1 MQKLLWALLFI
12 SCGLTCKKGLTQP
25 DTTRDTLAIQ
35 RMLSDLDKLT
45 VKDLNASILLSK
57 EIQKKA
63 VKIKYQT
70 AIWEARI
77 YEGKAYHSLGFP
89 DSSQV
94 ILNQVLKETQEQKSR
109 LSEAKAHVALAIA
122 FQKQYN
128 FLSAIDHLIQAEKL
142 IKDSDPFELRFDV
155 LNQRAITHRKMKDYT
170 SALKYLDMLEN
181 SFLSQM
187 DAHRRYILFQNK
199 GNVYADLQK
208 YDRTEEFFNKAYQ
221 EISQIDSPSNLALI
235 TYNLGALYYRQK
247 RFTEAEKYI
256 KKSLQIESKIG
267 NKTNI
272 ERSYRVLGSI
282 YLDQKKYPEAKK
294 FFEMAMAIARQ
305 TNNPQAIKGNY
316 NNLYLTY
323 WNMGY
328 YNNNIK
334 EMDKALKYYMRYTQ
348 IKDSLYKTET
358 TAKVLE
364 LEKQYDTEKKNTQ
377 IAVLEKENQHK
388 EDQLLVQ
395 HTQRNYL
402 ILVIIL
408 VSGILII
415 FVYFFYYYKK
425 VNKILQQQSKSILEQ
440 TNQISEQNTKL
451 QKSLNT
457 QNKLFSIIAHDLRS
471 PLASIINI
479 SNLIGFYIQ
488 DKEYEALE
496 GTVKMMDQK
505 TYQILDLTDNL
516 LSWAKSQTEGLHPM
530 FVPLSMSEVLEEC
543 LELYRPIAEEKN
555 ITISSFSQK
564 DLRIW
569 ADRNMI
575 KTICRNLVNNAVKFT
590 HRDGQINIW
599 YERRDQFARI
609 SVKDSGIGIDQAKL
623 GSLFE
628 IGHEK
633 ITPGTAGEKSS
644 GLGLSVCNEF
654 VLAMNGRIWAESEVG
669 VGSLFVVELLMY
681 DPQVHVSKY
690 KQVQKPQIPSLLSN

>member
-12 SCGLTCKKGLTQP
+12 SCGLICQKGLTQP

-35 RMLSDLDKLT
+35 RMLSDLEKLT

-89 DSSQV
+89 DSSRV
-94 ILNQVLKETQEQKSR
+94 ILNQVLKETQKQKSR

-122 FQKQYN
+122 FQTNYN
-128 FLSAIDHLIQAEKL
+128 FPSAVEHLIQAEKL
-142 IKDSDPFELRFDV
+142 IKDSDPFELQFDI

-170 SALKYLDMLEN
+170 SALKYFDMLESN
-181 SFLSQM
+181 FLPQM
-187 DAHRRYILFQNK
+187 DTHRRYILFQNK

-247 RFTEAEKYI
+247 RYSEAEKYI
-256 KKSLQIESKIG
+256 KKSLQTESQIG
-267 NKTNI
+267 NKANI

-294 FFEMAMAIARQ
+294 FFEMAMAIARK

-328 YNNNIK
+328 HNSNIK

-440 TNQISEQNTKL
+440 TDQISEQNTKL

-479 SNLIGFYIQ
+479 SNLIGFHIQ

-530 FVPLSMSEVLEEC
+530 FVPLSMNEVLEEC

-564 DLRIW
+564 DLWIW

-590 HRDGQINIW
+590 HRDGQINVW